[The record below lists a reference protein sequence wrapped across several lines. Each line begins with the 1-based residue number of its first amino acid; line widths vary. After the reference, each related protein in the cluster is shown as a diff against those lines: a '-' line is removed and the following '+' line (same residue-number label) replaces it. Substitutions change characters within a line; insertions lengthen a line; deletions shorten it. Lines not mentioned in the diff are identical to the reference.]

1 MGLFDFLKKL
11 GAGADGADDAE
22 GSGRVR
28 PKKAEINAAVA
39 GMKDRPGAT
48 LIDVRDP
55 MEYAGGHIPGSINVP
70 VGSIAM
76 MADAMP
82 DDEKVKPVYVY
93 CLTGMRSRRAAQ
105 ILCGAGFTD
114 VTNLG
119 GINGWRGELET

>member
-1 MGLFDFLKKL
+1 MGLFNFLKHIGK
-11 GAGADGADDAE
+11 GADDTDGA
-22 GSGRVR
+22 GRTRVK

-39 GMKDRPGAT
+39 GMKDQPGAV
-48 LIDVRDP
+48 LVDVRDP

-76 MADAMP
+76 AADAMP
-82 DDEKVKPVYVY
+82 DTDKDKPVYVY

-105 ILCGAGFTD
+105 ILCESGFTD

-119 GINGWRGELET
+119 GINGWKGELET

>member
-1 MGLFDFLKKL
+1 M
-11 GAGADGADDAE
+11 
-22 GSGRVR
+22 VR
-28 PKKAEINAAVA
+28 PKKAEMNAAVA
-39 GMKDRPGAT
+39 RMKDQPGAT
-48 LIDVRDP
+48 LVDVRDP

-82 DDEKVKPVYVY
+82 DDEKLKPVYVY